1 MQIFQLKNALY
12 MAFFLSYMA
21 ICGSCTHT
29 LSGST
34 PRQDP
39 PIDPR
44 LSPPRSSTPK
54 IYPWIHANTL
64 PDHPRQDHP
73 RTPRQDPRHHHRLL
87 TLLEVQPLRHA
98 PSSTAP
104 SACRTSS
111 RDYTI
116 RVRTC
121 GADRGSSSGCAYRC
135 RPLAIGSV
143 SSHAFIL
150 RSRSPWDMR
159 IRSPYPRHDI
169 CVRSFFR
176 CAPYDDAG
184 RASA

>member
-1 MQIFQLKNALY
+1 MQIFQGKNALY
-12 MAFFLSYMA
+12 IAFFLSYMA
-21 ICGSCTHT
+21 IYPCCSQTTGR
-29 LSGST
+29 ST

-39 PIDPR
+39 RQDPR
-44 LSPPRSSTPK
+44 LSPPRSTTPK
-54 IYPWIHANTL
+54 IHAKIHANIL
-64 PDHPRQDHP
+64 PDLPRLSP
-73 RTPRQDPRHHHRLL
+73 PIPPRQDPRHHHRLL

-116 RVRTC
+116 RVRMC
-121 GADRGSSSGCAYRC
+121 GADRGSSSGYAYRC
-135 RPLAIGSV
+135 HHLAIGSV

-159 IRSPYPRHDI
+159 IRSPYPRHDT

-176 CAPYDDAG
+176 SAPCDDAG
-184 RASA
+184 